1 MILGVEAKHLCSQKS
16 FFPVYH
22 ALAEVLH
29 PVCALDSSGEL
40 KKKRLLGPIADYNL
54 ISEHS

>member
-29 PVCALDSSGEL
+29 SVCTLDSSGEL
-40 KKKRLLGPIADYNL
+40 KKKKTSGSYSRL
-54 ISEHS
+54 